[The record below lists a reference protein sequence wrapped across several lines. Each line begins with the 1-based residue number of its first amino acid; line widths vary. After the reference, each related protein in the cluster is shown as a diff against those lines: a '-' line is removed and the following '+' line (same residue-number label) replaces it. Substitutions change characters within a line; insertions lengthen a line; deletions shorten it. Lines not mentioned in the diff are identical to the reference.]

1 MLIDFHAHSKGIS
14 KCCKID
20 GKDMV
25 LLTKNSGM
33 DGIILTNH
41 YDKNY
46 LINDD
51 ANEFAKRYVD
61 EFYYVQ
67 KEGEKIG
74 FKVFFGLEITM
85 AKHNNV
91 HMLVYGVDCDFVL
104 KYPNLYD
111 YTQQELYELV
121 HKNNGILVQA
131 HPYRKGKDVLLDL
144 NYLDEIEANCH
155 PLYDATH
162 LNKLYNMAVTNKKL
176 LTCGGDFHND
186 TIRAKCGVYLD
197 ESINN
202 TLEVISFLKNA
213 NEIKL
218 CVQEVGDLTSFDFVY
233 KNTLI

>member
-14 KCCKID
+14 KCCKIG

-51 ANEFAKRYVD
+51 SNEFAKRYVD

-111 YTQQELYELV
+111 YTQQELYNLV
-121 HKNNGILVQA
+121 HQNNGILVQA

-144 NYLDEIEANCH
+144 NYLDGIEANCH
-155 PLYDATH
+155 PLYDGTYIDE
-162 LNKLYNMAVTNKKL
+162 LYNIAVTNKKL

-186 TIRAKCGVYLD
+186 TIRVKCGVYLND
-197 ESINN
+197 NIKN
-202 TLEVISFLKNA
+202 TSEIVNYLKNTK
-213 NEIKL
+213 EIKL
-218 CVQEVGDLTSFDFVY
+218 CIQEVNELTSNNFSY
-233 KNTLI
+233 INTLH

>member
-144 NYLDEIEANCH
+144 NYLDGIEANCH

-162 LNKLYNMAVTNKKL
+162 LNKLYNMAVTNKK
-176 LTCGGDFHND
+176 
-186 TIRAKCGVYLD
+186 
-197 ESINN
+197 
-202 TLEVISFLKNA
+202 
-213 NEIKL
+213 
-218 CVQEVGDLTSFDFVY
+218 TSNLWRRFPQ
-233 KNTLI
+233 